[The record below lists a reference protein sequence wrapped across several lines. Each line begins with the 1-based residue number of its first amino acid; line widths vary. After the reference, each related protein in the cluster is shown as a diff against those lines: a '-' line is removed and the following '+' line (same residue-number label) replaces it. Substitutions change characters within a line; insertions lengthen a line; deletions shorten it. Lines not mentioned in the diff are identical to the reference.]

1 MTKRSLGYEYEIEDM
16 IKSLLILSGL
26 EKLDSF
32 QESLRVD
39 ELVWRMIKK
48 LTLNYPKAL
57 QRIQFDIRVENPNL
71 LQQKASIGQLE
82 IAIYNLIENALKYS
96 NEKPIQITFSEVE
109 SRLQSEINNGSTIQ
123 LTF

>member
-1 MTKRSLGYEYEIEDM
+1 MTKRSLGYKYEIEDM

-96 NEKPIQITFSEVE
+96 NEKPIQIAFSEVE

>member
-32 QESLRVD
+32 QKSLRVD

-96 NEKPIQITFSEVE
+96 NEKPIQIAFSEVE

>member
-39 ELVWRMIKK
+39 ELVWRVIKK

-57 QRIQFDIRVENPNL
+57 QRIQFNIRVENPNL

-96 NEKPIQITFSEVE
+96 NEKPIQIAFSEVE

>member
-1 MTKRSLGYEYEIEDM
+1 M

-96 NEKPIQITFSEVE
+96 NEKPIQIAFSEVE

>member
-16 IKSLLILSGL
+16 IKSLLILSDL

-39 ELVWRMIKK
+39 ELVWHVIKK

-57 QRIQFDIRVENPNL
+57 QRIQFDIRVENPHL
-71 LQQKASIGQLE
+71 LQQKASKGQLE

-109 SRLQSEINNGSTIQ
+109 SRLQSEINKGSTIQ

>member
-16 IKSLLILSGL
+16 IKSLLILSDL

-39 ELVWRMIKK
+39 ELVWRVIKK

-57 QRIQFDIRVENPNL
+57 QRIQFDIRVENPHL
-71 LQQKASIGQLE
+71 LQQKASKGQLE
-82 IAIYNLIENALKYS
+82 IAIYNLIENTLKYS

>member
-39 ELVWRMIKK
+39 DLVWRVIKK

-71 LQQKASIGQLE
+71 LQQKRSRGQLE
-82 IAIYNLIENALKYS
+82 IAIYNLIENAMKYS

-109 SRLQSEINNGSTIQ
+109 SRPQSEINNGSTIQ

>member
-39 ELVWRMIKK
+39 ELVWRVIKK

-96 NEKPIQITFSEVE
+96 NEKPIQIAFSEVE

>member
-1 MTKRSLGYEYEIEDM
+1 MTKRSLCYEYEIEDM

-39 ELVWRMIKK
+39 ELVWRVIKK

-96 NEKPIQITFSEVE
+96 NEKPIQIAFSEVE

>member
-39 ELVWRMIKK
+39 ELVWRVIKK

-71 LQQKASIGQLE
+71 LQQKASIEQLE

-96 NEKPIQITFSEVE
+96 NEKPIQIAFSEVE

>member
-96 NEKPIQITFSEVE
+96 NEKPIQIAFSEVE